1 MFDNFIED
9 NPYHSSDA
17 VFVHPENGNRIF
29 LGDIQAA
36 LDFDFLK
43 ANNIKT
49 GNPKVM

>member
-9 NPYHSSDA
+9 NPYHSSDS
-17 VFVHPENGNRIF
+17 VFVHPNSRNRIF

-43 ANNIKT
+43 ASNIKT
-49 GNPKVM
+49 GNSKAI